1 MPITIKVNTNIR
13 IKKNDM
19 KVFPHYMGN
28 EKDWNLSEDGFHEEG
43 FRTRTGSKLP
53 HLNVYL
59 RSQSVSQST
68 YRLGIIA
75 YKFFIKN
82 FINSSLTLEISPLS

>member
-1 MPITIKVNTNIR
+1 MVYKKVVER
-13 IKKNDM
+13 
-19 KVFPHYMGN
+19 
-28 EKDWNLSEDGFHEEG
+28 
-43 FRTRTGSKLP
+43 SKLP

-82 FINSSLTLEISPLS
+82 FRECKLNCVKLQ

>member
-1 MPITIKVNTNIR
+1 MNAMVYKKVVER
-13 IKKNDM
+13 
-19 KVFPHYMGN
+19 
-28 EKDWNLSEDGFHEEG
+28 
-43 FRTRTGSKLP
+43 SKLP